1 MSSAPGSDNSLA
13 KRLLTG
19 PISWMARNTV
29 ASNLLMAVIFLMG
42 VRGVFSIKQEIFPD
56 FALDLVTVSVPYPGA
71 SPEEVEQGIVLAVEE
86 EVRGL
91 DGVKRVNS
99 SAGEGVGT
107 VSIELQLGE
116 DNDRILNDI
125 KASVDRITTFP
136 EDTEKPIVKLVSNKR
151 EVVSLL
157 FSGDQDLAALHDAAE
172 DARRKLLE
180 DPRVTQVELAGVP
193 PLEVSIEVSRAQLEA
208 LGLSLDDISRQITL
222 ASLELPGGEV
232 EASGGEFLVRV
243 TDRKR
248 TGDEFADIVLQST
261 ASGAQVLLSDVATI
275 TDGYQD
281 TDLEFLFQGDP
292 AVQLIAYRVGDETPS
307 DVATATRELAER
319 LTTELPDTV
328 EVTVWKDDSI
338 MLAERIELLMR
349 NGAMGLALVVLVL
362 ALFLDL
368 RLAFWVALGIPLSFA
383 GAFILAPVFGVS
395 INMVSLFALIVVL
408 GLVVDDAIVVGEN
421 IYELEI
427 QGKSRLEASI
437 EGARQMAVPVTF
449 AVLTSVAAF
458 APLLFVPGV
467 MGKIFSVIP
476 VIVVSV
482 LLFSLV
488 EGFFILPAH
497 LGHGDDNRSK
507 NPLVQGFDFVVDRTH
522 APVQKWVAGRLE
534 GFTQGPYARL
544 LRGLIAAR
552 YVTLSVAIAS
562 MIFTVGLLVSQVVP
576 FSFFPK
582 LEGNTI
588 NVSARLPYGAPT
600 EATNRVREEL
610 QSALDE
616 TISEFGDQKVAGVL
630 ARVGQGAASFGP
642 GGGPG
647 ATGSH
652 LLSFTVEL
660 VSTGNRDFTTADFT
674 TVWQEKVPPLP
685 GIDALTFS
693 SSSGPGSGAAVDVQ
707 LSHPDTEVLAQASG
721 EMAEVL
727 RGYSDLKDIENS
739 FATGKPQLDF
749 TLLPNARTLRLSS
762 TDIARQLRSSFYG
775 SEALRE
781 QRGRNEIKVMVRL
794 PEAERGSEFDVEQLR
809 IKTPT
814 GAFVPIGSVA
824 AFERSRAPTTI
835 ERESG
840 QRTVN
845 VKAEL
850 SASAKSS
857 QNVVKVLET
866 EVFDGLRRKYPS
878 LKLSLVGEQ
887 RSQNESI
894 SALQD
899 NFRLALF
906 IIYALLAIPFR
917 SYVQPLVIMSAIPFG
932 IVGAVLG
939 HFVMGFELSIIS
951 MMGII
956 ALSGVVVNDS
966 LVLIDAAN
974 DYRKQ
979 GLAAVDAIV
988 KAGQRRMRPILL
1000 TSFTTFFGLMPMIWE
1015 TSPQA
1020 RFLIPMAISLGFGV
1034 LFATVIVLLLVPAL
1048 YLIVEDL
1055 QSMVKWLW
1063 SWLGGSSRTTATPVE
1078 PQLESRQEASRYDD
1092 PQHGPDTA
1100 NSIV

>member
-1 MSSAPGSDNSLA
+1 MSSQPSGETHESSLP
-13 KRLLTG
+13 KRLLSG
-19 PISWMARNTV
+19 PISWMSRNTV
-29 ASNLLMAVIFLMG
+29 ASNLLMAVIFLLG
-42 VRGVFSIKQEIFPD
+42 LRGVFNIKQEIFPD
-56 FALDLVTVSVPYPGA
+56 FNLDIVTVSVPYPGA

-86 EVRGL
+86 EVRSL

-107 VSIELQLGE
+107 VSIELQLGQ
-116 DNDRILNDI
+116 DNDRILNDV

-136 EDTEKPIVKLVSNKR
+136 EEAEKPIVTLLSNKR

-157 FSGDQDLAALHDAAE
+157 FSGEQDLAALHDAAE
-172 DARRKLLE
+172 SARRKLLD

-208 LGLSLDDISRQITL
+208 LGLSLDDVARQITL

-248 TGDEFADIVLQST
+248 TGEDFADIVLRST
-261 ASGAQVLLSDVATI
+261 ASGGQVRLSDVAVI
-275 TDGYQD
+275 RDGYQD
-281 TDLEFLFQGDP
+281 NDLQFLFKGQP

-307 DVATATRELAER
+307 DVAQATRDLADR
-319 LTTELPDTV
+319 LVTELPDTV

-338 MLAERIELLMR
+338 MLAERIDLLMR

-383 GAFILAPVFGVS
+383 GAFILAPIWGVS

-421 IYELEI
+421 IYELESR
-427 QGKSRLEASI
+427 GKSRLEAAI
-437 EGARQMAVPVTF
+437 EGGRQMAVPVTF
-449 AVLTSVAAF
+449 AVLTSIAAF
-458 APLLFVPGV
+458 TPLMFVPGV
-467 MGKIFSVIP
+467 MGKIFGIIPIIVI
-476 VIVVSV
+476 SV

-497 LGHGDDNRSK
+497 LGHGGGERSK
-507 NPLVQGFDFVVDRTH
+507 NPLVRGFDFIVDRTH
-522 APVQKWVAGRLE
+522 APVQKWVAHRLE
-534 GFTQGPYARL
+534 RFNEGPYARL

-552 YVTLSVAIAS
+552 YVTLSVAMAS
-562 MIFTVGLLVSQVVP
+562 MILTVGLLAAQVVP

-600 EATNRVREEL
+600 EATNRVRQEL
-610 QSALDE
+610 RAALDE
-616 TISEFGDQKVAGVL
+616 TITEFGEDKVTGVL
-630 ARVGQGAASFGP
+630 ARVGQGADTFGP

-652 LLSFTVEL
+652 LLSFTVEF
-660 VSTGNRDFTTADFT
+660 VSTGNRDFTTADFSNA
-674 TVWQEKVPPLP
+674 WQAKVPPLP
-685 GIDALTFS
+685 GIDALTFN
-693 SSSGPGSGAAVDVQ
+693 SSSGPGGGAAVDAQ
-707 LSHPDTEVLAQASG
+707 LSHPDTEVLASASA
-721 EMAEVL
+721 EMVELL
-727 RGYSDLKDIENS
+727 RGYSDLKDVENS

-749 TLLPNARTLRLSS
+749 TLRDNARTLGLSS

-775 SEALRE
+775 AEALRE
-781 QRGRNEIKVMVRL
+781 QRGRNEMKVMVRL
-794 PEAERGSEFDVEQLR
+794 PEHERVSEYDVEQLR
-809 IKTPT
+809 IKAPT

-850 SASAKSS
+850 SATAKSS
-857 QNVVKVLET
+857 QNVVKALNT
-866 EVFDGLRRKYPS
+866 EVFPELRKKYPD
-878 LKLSLVGEQ
+878 LKVDLVGEQ
-887 RSQNESI
+887 RSQEESML
-894 SALQD
+894 ALRD
-899 NFRLALF
+899 NFLIALF
-906 IIYALLAIPFR
+906 VIYALLAIPFR
-917 SYVQPLVIMSAIPFG
+917 SYVQPIIIMSAIPFG
-932 IVGAVLG
+932 IVGAVMG

-974 DYRKQ
+974 DYRKE
-979 GLAAVDAIV
+979 GLGPIDAIV

-1055 QSMVKWLW
+1055 VGLFWW
-1063 SWLGGSSRTTATPVE
+1063 VVRWVGGDERGARAVE
-1078 PQLESRQEASRYDD
+1078 AQMESGLEAK
-1092 PQHGPDTA
+1092 
-1100 NSIV
+1100 